1 MLSKLGI
8 EAFIS
13 AQFDLIL
20 PTPTVLT
27 ETIRYLNRSCNTYKA
42 KKFHTD
48 CKNTNVEI
56 GSI

>member
-8 EAFIS
+8 EASIS

-20 PTPTVLT
+20 PTPVVLT
-27 ETIRYLNRSCNTYKA
+27 ETIRDLNSACNTYKA
-42 KKFHTD
+42 KKFHID